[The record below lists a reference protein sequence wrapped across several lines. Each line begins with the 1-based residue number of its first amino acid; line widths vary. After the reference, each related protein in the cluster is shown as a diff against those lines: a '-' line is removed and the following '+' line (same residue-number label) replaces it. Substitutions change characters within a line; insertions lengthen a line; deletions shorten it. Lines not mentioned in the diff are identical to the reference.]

1 MVNEKG
7 SVNLNNDEIDIID
20 LLKLLYRHKV
30 FIVIV
35 TVLFAAAGFGVSKI
49 LPQKWTSTAEVTA
62 TELRDMPELDKV
74 SQQMNALNVTAVSD
88 LPAAFNVFGT
98 VWQSPSVQESFRLS
112 QGDTAVSG
120 SFGFQKTD
128 GDILKPA
135 TAKVTFTA
143 ADPQTAQQMLSD
155 YLDYTAQYSQN
166 VMQTQL
172 QENLAAALSAGQ
184 SQYNVALVRAEHQRE
199 QTLAYLAAAERVA
212 PAAASVPPQNPEA
225 DPVASYSAM
234 GRPAVMQM
242 RDSLKA
248 LDLPAVDAELLDR
261 AYALKT
267 IKSIAPFSLN
277 IVPFTVTESPDL
289 PVVKDGPGTKMYL
302 IASAFLGFILSVMAV
317 FAWNMFVNRKKS
329 A

>member
-20 LLKLLYRHKV
+20 LLTLLYRHKI

-35 TVLFAAAGFGVSKI
+35 TVLFAAAGFGVAKI
-49 LPQKWTSTAEVTA
+49 LPQKWTSTAEVTEA
-62 TELRDMPELDKV
+62 DLRDMPDLDNV
-74 SQQMNALNVTAVSD
+74 RLQMNALNVSAVSD

-112 QGDTAVSG
+112 QGDTTVSG

-128 GDILKPA
+128 GNILEPA

-155 YLDYTAQYSQN
+155 YLDYTAQYSRN

-172 QENLAAALSAGQ
+172 QENLTAALSAGQ
-184 SQYNVALVRAEHQRE
+184 SQYRVALVKAEHQRE

-212 PAAASVPPQNPEA
+212 PAAASAPPQNPGA
-225 DPVASYSAM
+225 DPVASYRAM
-234 GRPAVMQM
+234 GRPAVTQM
-242 RDSLKA
+242 IDSLKA
-248 LDLPAVDAELLDR
+248 LDLPAVDANLLDR
-261 AYALKT
+261 AYTLKS

-277 IVPFTVTESPDL
+277 IIPFTVTESPDL

-302 IASAFLGFILSVMAV
+302 IASAFLGFILAVMAV
-317 FAWNMFVNRKKS
+317 FSWNMFVNRKKT

>member
-1 MVNEKG
+1 MVSEKG

-20 LLKLLYRHKV
+20 LLKLLYRYKV

-62 TELRDMPELDKV
+62 TELRDMPELNKIRL
-74 SQQMNALNVTAVSD
+74 QMNALNVSAVSD
-88 LPAAFNVFGT
+88 LPAAFNVFST
-98 VWQSPSVQESFRLS
+98 VWQSPSVQKSFLS
-112 QGDTAVSG
+112 LPGDTAASG
-120 SFGFQKTD
+120 TFGFKKTD

-135 TAKVTFTA
+135 TAEVTFTA
-143 ADPQTAQQMLSD
+143 ADPQTAQRMLSD

-166 VMQTQL
+166 VLQMQL

-184 SQYNVALVRAEHQRE
+184 SQYSVALVKAEHQRE
-199 QTLAYLAAAERVA
+199 QTLAYLEAAERIA
-212 PAAASVPPQNPEA
+212 PATASVPPQNPEA
-225 DPVASYSAM
+225 DPVAAYSAM
-234 GRPAVMQM
+234 GRPAIMQM
-242 RDSLKA
+242 TNSLKA
-248 LDLPAVDAELLDR
+248 LDLPAVDADLLDR
-261 AYALKT
+261 AYTLKS
-267 IKSIAPFSLN
+267 IKSIAPFSVD
-277 IVPFTVTESPDL
+277 IVPFTVTESPAL
-289 PVVKDGPGTKMYL
+289 PVVKDGPGAKMYL

>member
-20 LLKLLYRHKV
+20 LLKLLYRHKI

-35 TVLFAAAGFGVSKI
+35 TVLFAAAGFGVAKI
-49 LPQKWTSTAEVTA
+49 LPQKWTSTAEVTE
-62 TELRDMPELDKV
+62 TDLRDMPDLDNV
-74 SQQMNALNVTAVSD
+74 RLQMNALNVSAVSD

-112 QGDTAVSG
+112 QGDTTVSG

-128 GDILKPA
+128 GNILEPA

-155 YLDYTAQYSQN
+155 YLDYTAQYSRN

-172 QENLAAALSAGQ
+172 QENLGAALSAGQ
-184 SQYNVALVRAEHQRE
+184 SQYRVALVKAEHQRE
-199 QTLAYLAAAERVA
+199 QTLAYLAAAERIA
-212 PAAASVPPQNPEA
+212 PVAASAPPQNPGA

-234 GRPAVMQM
+234 GSPAVTQM
-242 RDSLKA
+242 IDSLKA
-248 LDLPAVDAELLDR
+248 LDLPAVDADLLDR
-261 AYALKT
+261 AYTLKS

-277 IVPFTVTESPDL
+277 IIPFTVTESPDL

-302 IASAFLGFILSVMAV
+302 IASAFLGFILAVMAV
-317 FAWNMFVNRKKS
+317 FSWNMFVNRKKT

>member
-7 SVNLNNDEIDIID
+7 SVNLDNDEIDIID
-20 LLKLLYRHKV
+20 LLKLLYRYKV
-30 FIVIV
+30 FIIIV
-35 TVLFAAAGFGVSKI
+35 TVLFAAAGAGISKI

-62 TELRDMPELDKV
+62 TEIRDMPELNNVRLQMDALDV
-74 SQQMNALNVTAVSD
+74 SAVSD
-88 LPAAFNVFGT
+88 LPVAFDVFGT
-98 VWQSPSVQESFRLS
+98 VWASPSVQKSFLLS
-112 QGDTAVSG
+112 HGDTPVSG
-120 SFGFQKTD
+120 TFGFHKTD
-128 GDILKPA
+128 GDILKSA
-135 TAKVTFTA
+135 TAEVTFTA

-184 SQYNVALVRAEHQRE
+184 SQYNVALIKAEHQRE
-199 QTLAYLAAAERVA
+199 QTLAYLAAAERIA
-212 PAAASVPPQNPEA
+212 PAAASVPPQNQEA
-225 DPVASYSAM
+225 DPIASYSAM

-261 AYALKT
+261 AYTLKT
-267 IKSIAPFSLN
+267 IKNIAPFSLN

>member
-20 LLKLLYRHKV
+20 LLKLLYRHKI

-35 TVLFAAAGFGVSKI
+35 TVLFAAAGFGVAKI
-49 LPQKWTSTAEVTA
+49 LPQKWTSTAEVTE
-62 TELRDMPELDKV
+62 TDLRDMPDLDNV
-74 SQQMNALNVTAVSD
+74 RLQMNALNVSAVSD

-112 QGDTAVSG
+112 QGDTTVSG

-128 GDILKPA
+128 GNILEPA

-155 YLDYTAQYSQN
+155 YLDYTAQYSRN

-172 QENLAAALSAGQ
+172 QENLGAALSAGQ
-184 SQYNVALVRAEHQRE
+184 SQYRVALVKAEHQRE
-199 QTLAYLAAAERVA
+199 QTLAYLAAAERIA
-212 PAAASVPPQNPEA
+212 PVAASAPPQNPGA

-234 GRPAVMQM
+234 GRPAVTQM
-242 RDSLKA
+242 IDSLKA
-248 LDLPAVDAELLDR
+248 LDLPAVDADLLDR
-261 AYALKT
+261 AYTLKS

-277 IVPFTVTESPDL
+277 IIPFTVTESPDL

-302 IASAFLGFILSVMAV
+302 ISSAFLGFILAVMAV
-317 FAWNMFVNRKKS
+317 FSWNMFVNRKKT